1 MLARHELVIGIPSVS
16 LSIHEAG
23 KSNSYLFRE
32 NLELD
37 ATSFSPDLAQRL
49 ANQVEAALSP
59 GDIGSVY
66 AEANS
71 VGVIVNSG
79 KHIYEE
85 RLVRLGASAVLDYVG
100 VDLVTFSDAWMLYD
114 LRGRAQPAVHSA
126 NAPRLSAA
134 LRDLSEALH
143 SETDP
148 DDPTHFAKPTD
159 IGVDNYRDR
168 DGTASDVWSSFEVP
182 YRYSKFT
189 QTPGFGRIGY
199 KRSAEGEVQYVP
211 VHGKNGTLG
220 YLWASDAEKAASFE
234 PLDVGDEEVYT
245 SGLMWLDRLRSA
257 HDHVLS
263 PSEALAELAS
273 LSENNRADTLDLAS
287 LRELANS

>member
-1 MLARHELVIGIPSVS
+1 MLARHELVIDIPSVS

-37 ATSFSPDLAQRL
+37 ATSLSPDLAQRL

-59 GDIGSVY
+59 GDVGSVY
-66 AEANS
+66 AEAKS
-71 VGVIVNSG
+71 VGVVVNSG
-79 KHIYEE
+79 KRIYEE
-85 RLVRLGASAVLDYVG
+85 GLVRLGASAVLDYVG
-100 VDLVTFSDAWMLYD
+100 IDLVTFSDVWMLYD
-114 LRGRAQPAVHSA
+114 LKGRAQPAVHAA
-126 NAPRLSAA
+126 NAPRLSAT

-143 SETDP
+143 SEIDP

-159 IGVDNYRDR
+159 FGVDNYRDR

-182 YRYSKFT
+182 YRYGKFT

-199 KRSAEGEVQYVP
+199 KRSAEGAVQYVP
-211 VHGKNGTLG
+211 VCGKNGTLG

-234 PLDVGDEEVYT
+234 PLDVGDDEVYF
-245 SGLMWLDRLRSA
+245 SGLTWLDRLRSA
-257 HDHVLS
+257 YDHGLS
-263 PSEALAELAS
+263 PGEALAELAG
-273 LSENNRADTLDLAS
+273 LSENHRANTLDLAS
-287 LRELANS
+287 LRELANT